1 MDALKNSE
9 YPIYDVFA
17 TKRNALRLAAD
28 VAVTILRVD
37 QIIMA
42 KVVQSSEDLRVT
54 MSLFNCKY

>member
-42 KVVQSSEDLRVT
+42 KEAGGPKLRGPQGD
-54 MSLFNCKY
+54 NEPI